1 MAICATDV
9 NAKLNE
15 TKITNA
21 VCRAPCD
28 VWSSGNTDWHKPKL
42 ALHMQPIHVS
52 IIHVNVLST
61 HSWVN

>member
-9 NAKLNE
+9 NAILNE

-21 VCRAPCD
+21 VCKAPCD
-28 VWSSGNTDWHKPKL
+28 VRSSGNTDWHKPRL
-42 ALHMQPIHVS
+42 ILHMQPIHVS
-52 IIHVNVLST
+52 IIYVSVLIA